1 MKPLRS
7 SLVLAAFL
15 SALTGCEMIGKK
27 SRWA

>member
-7 SLVLAAFL
+7 NLVLAAFL
-15 SALTGCEMIGKK
+15 SALAGSEMMGKK